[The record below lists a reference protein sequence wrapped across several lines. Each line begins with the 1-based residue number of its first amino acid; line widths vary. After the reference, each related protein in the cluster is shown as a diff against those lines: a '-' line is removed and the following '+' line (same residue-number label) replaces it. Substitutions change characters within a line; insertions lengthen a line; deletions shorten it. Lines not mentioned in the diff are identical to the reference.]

1 MYWFNE
7 IGKNMVSLDVN
18 VLSFVSTILFFV
30 KLKEKEQKQF
40 KESLKQEFKLLKQE
54 IDMLPKDIRKDT
66 FKRKREEKEI
76 EQTEKVILLWKVSN
90 VLQLVNW

>member
-1 MYWFNE
+1 M
-7 IGKNMVSLDVN
+7 SLDVN

-76 EQTEKVILLWKVSN
+76 EQTEKVILLLKVSN